1 MKERSPQNNLLLES
15 KTNSDNESAPKSMT
29 LKKQQGLQLKSW
41 QLLITT
47 AVLLTS
53 GFILGQRY
61 QPQQSNAVQQVVKT
75 TANILP
81 VSTVEIKQVKSYK
94 TPQTYTGEVT
104 ALRTSEVGFER
115 SGKLVSVLVDEG
127 DRITKGTS
135 LAKLD
140 TSNLEAQRQGLVAR
154 KAEAQ
159 ARLVEL
165 KNGARSEQIAAA
177 QATVRDLEQQLELE
191 QLKSSRREY
200 LYNEGAIAREQLD
213 EIAFN
218 AKALRERLANAKS
231 NLAELQN
238 GTRQEQIT
246 AQQAAV
252 DRLTAE
258 ITDLD
263 ITITKSVL
271 KSPFDGIVSVRHLDE
286 GTVIEAG
293 RSVLRLVENT
303 QPEVKIGV
311 PISVANEIQP
321 GIEQQVTINNRN
333 YRAIVN
339 SILPEVDAAT
349 RTRTLVLKL
358 APTAV
363 NNVSPG
369 EIARLAVTTTTATDG
384 YWLPV
389 SALVKG
395 DRGLWNCFAIVKEGN
410 DTKVDR
416 RYVEVLVTEADR
428 VLVRGTLQPGDF
440 IVTNGT
446 HRLVSGQLV
455 RQELTMDN

>member
-1 MKERSPQNNLLLES
+1 MKKRSPQNNLLLES
-15 KTNSDNESAPKSMT
+15 KTNAQGESALKSMT
-29 LKKQQGLQLKSW
+29 LEKQQVWQLKTW
-41 QLLITT
+41 QLFVTT
-47 AVLLTS
+47 VVLLVS
-53 GFILGQRY
+53 GFLLGQKY
-61 QPQQSNAVQQVVKT
+61 QSPQSNPVRQVVKT

-81 VSTVEIKQVKSYK
+81 VTTVEIKPVNSYQ
-94 TPQTYTGEVT
+94 TTQTYTGEVT

-127 DRITKGTS
+127 DRLTQGTP

-140 TSNLEAQRQGLVAR
+140 TSNLEAQRQGLVAQ

-159 ARLVEL
+159 ARLAEL
-165 KNGARSEQIAAA
+165 QNGARREQIAAA
-177 QATVRDLEQQLELE
+177 QATVRDLERQLELE
-191 QLKSSRREY
+191 QLKTSRREY
-200 LYNEGAIAREQLD
+200 LYIEGAIAREQLD

-218 AKALRERLANAKS
+218 AKALNERLANAKS
-231 NLAELQN
+231 NLNELQN
-238 GTRQEQIT
+238 GTRREQIA

-263 ITITKSVL
+263 ITIAKSVL
-271 KSPFDGIVSVRHLDE
+271 KSPFDGIVSLRHLDE
-286 GTVIEAG
+286 GTVIAAG

-311 PISVANEIQP
+311 PISVASTIQP
-321 GIEQQVTINNRN
+321 GSQQQVTINNRN
-333 YRAIVN
+333 YSAIVN

-358 APTAV
+358 NPTAA
-363 NNVSPG
+363 NQVSPG
-369 EIARLAVTTTTATDG
+369 EIARLAVTTTTAING

-395 DRGLWNCFAIVKEGN
+395 DRGLWNCFAIVKESN
-410 DTKVDR
+410 NTKVER
-416 RYVEVLVTEADR
+416 RYVEVLATEPER
-428 VLVRGTLQPGDF
+428 VLVRGTLQPGDL
-440 IVTNGT
+440 IVANGT

-455 RQELTMDN
+455 RQKSIVDN